1 MAMLD
6 SQMSSIPPRCNRVFS
21 AIFNGISLFPPLGD
35 DSLGLWCVYWWPSR
49 DYWNSIVGEGT
60 FYICWMVEFKF
71 KCCVPLTMDLHYSPE
86 ICSLLHDTKDDPSA
100 LMASN
105 YHLMV
110 ITGLKWTVGQ
120 WLLMFWN
127 DKWLIMNGYLVA
139 IPWLQLWL
147 IIEKT
152 VI

>member
-6 SQMSSIPPRCNRVFS
+6 SSHPDATEFFS
-21 AIFNGISLFPPLGD
+21 NFQWNLPFPTSWGWLSWTVVRILMTIS
-35 DSLGLWCVYWWPSR
+35 GLLEL
-49 DYWNSIVGEGT
+49 IVGEGT

-86 ICSLLHDTKDDPSA
+86 ICSLLHDTKNDASL
-100 LMASN
+100 LMVSN
-105 YHLMV
+105 YHFMV

-120 WLLMFWN
+120 WRSMFWN

-139 IPWLQLWL
+139 IPWLQWWL
-147 IIEKT
+147 IIEKQ
-152 VI
+152 